1 MNKRLLA
8 AATGLLLATGTFLA
22 PAAVAGP
29 YGCNAWPSQ
38 GSHAI
43 ASYCP
48 YYAPYGGHQGIGT
61 LWFDSGYS
69 KSIRTIVGRP
79 GQTVETAYFYG
90 AHVTSY
96 SQKLY

>member
-1 MNKRLLA
+1 MNKR
-8 AATGLLLATGTFLA
+8 LLLATGTFLA

-48 YYAPYGGHQGIGT
+48 YSAPYGEHQGIGR
-61 LWFDSGYS
+61 LWFNSGYS
-69 KSIRTIVGRP
+69 KSGERTRLSP
-79 GQTVETAYFYG
+79 LSHRLSKTVFRRD
-90 AHVTSY
+90 
-96 SQKLY
+96 LL